1 MNPPLRLH
9 RAGRTR
15 DGGSSGMGLATALAF
30 AEAGAAVVIAEV
42 NQTTLGTAADNLTA
56 AGHQV
61 LGVQCDVSDENS
73 VSPW

>member
-1 MNPPLRLH
+1 
-9 RAGRTR
+9 
-15 DGGSSGMGLATALAF
+15 MGLATALAF